1 MGIILI
7 TGGAR
12 SGKSTFAQKMAS
24 EKAVGLEKKTSVV
37 YVATALIGDEEM
49 LRRVEIHR
57 RSRPPDWMT
66 IEEPYYLDRV
76 LDKLPSSEQV
86 VLVDCLTVWLT
97 NLLFLY
103 LEKAEIS
110 WSNKK
115 NNWRLEENLW
125 HEKAATLQ
133 EEALEK
139 YIFNQVEQLLEKA
152 GQVNGTVILVSNEV
166 GWGVVPEHYLGRL
179 FRDLAGKA
187 NQRIAARADEV
198 YLVVAGIPLKI
209 RG

>member
-12 SGKSTFAQKMAS
+12 SGKSTFAQKMAG
-24 EKAVGLEKKTSVV
+24 EKAIGLEKKKSVI

-49 LRRVEIHR
+49 QRRVEIHR
-57 RSRPPDWMT
+57 RSRPPDWIT

-86 VLVDCLTVWLT
+86 VLIDCLTVWLT

-103 LEKAEIS
+103 MEKSGIS

-115 NNWRLEENLW
+115 DNWSLEENLW

-139 YIFNQVEQLLEKA
+139 YIFTQVEQLLEKA
-152 GQVNGTVILVSNEV
+152 GQVHGTVILVSNEV

-187 NQRIAARADEV
+187 NQRIATRADEV
-198 YLVVAGIPLKI
+198 HLVVAGIPLKI